1 MHFLSHFYVEQAE
14 QNPLTLAGL
23 IMPDLTPGFSKLYN
37 SILAKQEAP
46 ENEAL
51 LALHS
56 GILKHYQGD
65 KWFHQS
71 ILFTQPVSHAIEHF
85 IEAGLNRKHIRL
97 SVLAHVAV
105 EMMIDR
111 HILLNEPELCQ
122 LFYRQIVQA
131 DEGIMAD
138 YFQHY
143 RLDIAKQKFFYNFQ
157 FFKEKKFLYLFHDL
171 NHLVFGLNRIYG
183 SVTQTEFTNPEKA
196 MLLSALHNIDTE
208 LRYSWQEILK
218 R

>member
-1 MHFLSHFYVEQAE
+1 MHFLSHFYVEQTE
-14 QNPLTLAGL
+14 QNPLVLAGL

-37 SILAKQEAP
+37 SILTKKAAP
-46 ENEAL
+46 ENKAL

-56 GILKHYQGD
+56 GILKHYQAD

-71 ILFTQPVSHAIEHF
+71 TLFTTPVSRAIGHF
-85 IEAGLNRKHIRL
+85 MEAGLNRERFRL

-105 EMMIDR
+105 EMIIDR
-111 HILLNEPELCQ
+111 HILLDEQELCQ

-138 YFQHY
+138 YFQY
-143 RLDIAKQKFFYNFQ
+143 YKLDVAKQKFFYNFQ
-157 FFKEKKFLYLFHDL
+157 FFKEKKFLYQFNDL
-171 NHLVFGLNRIYG
+171 SHLVFGLNRIYG
-183 SVTQTEFTNPEKA
+183 SVTHTEFTKPEKA